1 MTDIQIRNGKPRFG
15 QSPTRWLRQALVAG
29 LLALGGCAISIPY
42 KTVAAPPDSS
52 ATVVVALTWAS
63 LDPQRRAV
71 FDRYTNRLVETL
83 PQQPGLLGY
92 SVRRELLGNEVW
104 TMTVWS
110 SDEARRNY
118 VYSPLHQEAITET
131 YGIIQRARFVRYV
144 TTAAELPPIWPAALK
159 RLEAAKDSY

>member
-1 MTDIQIRNGKPRFG
+1 MTDHKKYWGLSRF
-15 QSPTRWLRQALVAG
+15 RQLLVLG
-29 LLALGGCAISIPY
+29 LLALGGCAIGTPY

-52 ATVVVALTWAS
+52 ETVVVALTWAT
-63 LDPQRRAV
+63 LDPQRRAA
-71 FDRYTNRLVETL
+71 FDRYTSRLVETL
-83 PQQPGLLGY
+83 PRQPGLLGY

-110 SDEARRNY
+110 GDEARRNY

-131 YGIIQRARFVRYV
+131 YGVIRQARFARYV
-144 TTAAELPPIWPAALK
+144 TTAAELPPTWPAALK